1 MKLSTKHLGCLLTLV
16 LPALVSG
23 QTQAQ
28 PITPELGSDGTNTV
42 VTPQGNRFDITGGTR
57 SGANLF
63 HSFEQFG
70 LNSGQIANFVSN
82 PEIQNI
88 LGRIVGGDV
97 SVINGLIQVTQG
109 NSNLFLMN
117 PAGIIFGSN
126 ARLNVPAAFTATTAT
141 GIGFGESWFNAVGTN
156 SYAALVGNPNAFA
169 FTTSQL
175 GSIINAGNLAVAQG
189 QNLTLL
195 GGTVINTGTVS
206 APGGQ
211 ITVAAVPGENLVRI
225 SQEGT
230 VLSLEL
236 PSSGS
241 NQPNSLP
248 FTPLSLA
255 QLLTGGDLADATAVT
270 VNDDGTISLTGSG
283 LKVDADAGTVIA
295 SGRLDVS
302 GTAPGQ
308 TGGTVQ
314 VLGDKVG
321 LLGAEINASG
331 TSGGGTVLIGGD
343 YKGQGTVPNAS
354 RTYISNNSAI
364 TADGLLDGNGG
375 RVIAWADEVTTFYG
389 NISARG
395 GSSAGDGGFVEVS
408 GKQNLIFDG
417 TVDVSASNGNLGT
430 LLLDPTDIV
439 ISNEP
444 STGGVDV
451 ALPDIFQGDFAGEI
465 TINAANL
472 QNQTGNIVLEASNN
486 IMIAD
491 GVSLNF
497 ASAGGSITFRADAG
511 VSDGIGSFSMDRTQS
526 ITVQSPTA
534 QARDLIISGA
544 SITTGNLKTANSA
557 SVGGIGGNINLNATN
572 GNIVAGNIDASGGV
586 GSGSQV
592 SLAANNGDI
601 SFNTINTQGGTGGD
615 VSIVAKGVVRGEGTI
630 IGNPSV
636 PVGTTI
642 FTGGISP
649 GAGGSVTIQH
659 NGGLDNFLFVV
670 GDATNNG
677 TAGAIRTGN
686 GAGNG
691 QFIEPQ
697 TIPNVNTL
705 IPDNNTFVVGNP
717 NRPGISITFIN
728 QAPALTANPQL
739 SNTQQNQP
747 LTFTFADLN
756 PIASDAN
763 GDNTSIRIDAI
774 AAGTLTRNGV
784 AVGAGAAINASDVL
798 VYTPPQNATGSVNT
812 FTIRANDNV
821 STSAPVQIAINVT
834 QPPVIDPPPLPI
846 IDPPPPP
853 IIDPPQ
859 PTNPNLPQLPQA
871 EPPNRLSIALQ
882 PKRDRLLLIGE
893 PLYQSPS
900 LTELAILQGVLP
912 EPSLLLAPP
921 TQWEYRAG
929 SAAAFSSVSDMRAG
943 STGDT
948 GYQQPLYSPDI
959 GWRLPPDIDPSDG
972 PGGNFQAGGANR
984 LTSGGDNRIPRIRL
998 PDFTPDVPIIG
1009 LPDLTFTPS
1018 TELADFTTELP
1029 DFTPDV
1035 PIIGLPDLTPDVQL
1049 QPDVQPPPVPDNP
1062 STNPPDVDNSPSVET
1077 EQTSLNNSITALS
1090 PSEAS
1095 SSASTQQNNAS
1106 SSQQNTQ
1113 QNSASTEQNNTSS
1126 SQRNTQQGSAI
1137 TQKMQDC
1144 QQQVKAINKGGAAN
1158 RTGGN
1163 YDNLIKCYKQNLD
1176 VAQQEK
1182 SFEWEAYALNNLAIS
1197 HYVVGDYLKAIEFH
1211 QQQLERARQAGSRAQ
1226 EGIALSGMGAAY
1238 AALGDYEKAIAFYT
1252 QSLGI
1257 TPVESAPQWKSLT
1270 LRNLGNAYLA
1280 QNDYQKAIQYQEESL
1295 ALSRTIGDRYGEMQA
1310 LGNLGNAQA
1319 ISGNFNRATEYQ
1331 QQSLS
1336 LARELGDRLEEA
1348 QALLGLG
1355 TTYSYRRDYAK
1366 AVEYHQQSL
1375 ALVREVRARLGEGI
1389 VLTNLGD
1396 AQFRLNQLVEA
1407 ERVLFNGIELWESLR
1422 AGLGTNDAFKV
1433 SIFETQIAAYRNLQE
1448 VLSAQ
1453 NKFNAALEIAERG
1466 RARTFVELLARR
1478 IKSTE
1483 AVSETAQLPSIEQIQ
1498 RTAKVQNATLVE
1510 YSIIREQFVETPHGA
1525 SVQQTGQPQDS
1536 ELFIWV
1542 VQPTGEIAFRRV
1554 DLKFLQQEKTSLE
1567 NLVATSRI
1575 LQGPRARQ
1583 GEAARAKL
1591 HQLAIAPIAD
1601 VLSTD
1606 PKARVIFIPQESLF
1620 VLPFPALRDT
1630 AGQYLIEKHTILTA
1644 PAIEVLTLTHRQRQQ
1659 LAAKYPEPPQGKEV
1673 LVVGNPTMPTLK
1685 KSGEKAYQL
1694 APLPFSEKE
1703 AKEIARL
1710 LNTQA
1715 IVGDQAT
1722 KVNVLQQLP
1731 KARLMHLATHGL
1743 LDDIRELGVPGAIAL
1758 APSANDDGFLT
1769 TGEILKLK
1777 LNAELVVLSACDTG
1791 QGKVTGDGVIGLS
1804 RSLIVAGVP
1813 STVVSL
1819 WAVPDV
1825 ASSQLMTEFYRHLS
1839 SNPDKAQA
1847 LRQAMLTTM
1856 KQYPQPYN
1864 WAAFTLI
1871 GEAQ

>member
-1 MKLSTKHLGCLLTLV
+1 MKLSTFHFGLLLTLA
-16 LPALVSG
+16 LPALASG
-23 QTQAQ
+23 QSQAQ
-28 PITPELGSDGTNTV
+28 PITPELRLSPDGTNTI

-117 PAGIIFGSN
+117 PAGIIFGPN

-141 GIGFGESWFNAVGTN
+141 GIGFGESWFSAVGAN

-211 ITVAAVPGENLVRI
+211 IAVVAVPGENLVRI
-225 SQEGT
+225 SQVGT

-255 QLLTGGDLADATAVT
+255 QLLTGGDLADATAVM

-283 LKVDADAGTVIA
+283 LKVDANAGTVIA

-302 GTAPGQ
+302 NTAPGQ

-314 VLGDKVG
+314 VLGNKVG

-354 RTYISNNSAI
+354 RTYVSNNSAI
-364 TADGLLDGNGG
+364 TADSLLDGNGG
-375 RVIAWADEVTTFYG
+375 RVIAWADEATAFYG

-430 LLLDPTDIV
+430 LLLDPTDII
-439 ISNEP
+439 ISNER
-444 STGGVDV
+444 STGGANA
-451 ALPDIFQGDFAGEI
+451 ALPDIFQGDLAGEI
-465 TINAANL
+465 TINARTL
-472 QNQTGNIVLEASNN
+472 QAQTGNVVLEASNN
-486 IMIAD
+486 ITIAD

-497 ASAGGSITFRADAG
+497 ASAGAGESSTFTADAG
-511 VSDGIGSFSMDRTQS
+511 VSDKIGAFSMDRTQS
-526 ITVQSPTA
+526 ITA
-534 QARDLIISGA
+534 QGRDLTISGA
-544 SITTGNLKTANSA
+544 SITTGNLNTFGFQGVDS
-557 SVGGIGGNINLNATN
+557 GDINLNATN
-572 GNIVAGNIDASGGV
+572 GNIVAGDINSGGMV
-586 GSGSQV
+586 VSGGQV
-592 SLAANNGDI
+592 SLTTNNGDI
-601 SFNTINTQGGTGGD
+601 SFNTINTQGRAIGGD
-615 VSIVAKGVVRGEGTI
+615 VSIIANGVVRGEGTI
-630 IGNPSV
+630 IGNPSFV
-636 PVGTTI
+636 PADTTI
-642 FTGGISP
+642 FTGRMSRGE
-649 GAGGSVTIQH
+649 GGSVTIQH
-659 NGGLDNFLFVV
+659 NGGLNNFQFVV
-670 GDATNNG
+670 DDATNNG

-691 QFIEPQ
+691 QFIDSQ
-697 TIPNVNTL
+697 TIPNVNTP
-705 IPDNNTFVVGNP
+705 IPNNNTFVVGDP
-717 NRPGISITFIN
+717 NSDGISITFIN
-728 QAPALTANPQL
+728 QAPRLRANRQLTD
-739 SNTQQNQP
+739 TQQNQP
-747 LTFTFADLN
+747 LRFTFADLN
-756 PIASDAN
+756 PIARDAN

-774 AAGTLTRNGV
+774 AAGTLTRNGIV
-784 AVGAGAAINASDVL
+784 LGAGDTINASDDL
-798 VYTPPQNATGSVNT
+798 VYTPPQDATGSVNA
-812 FTIRANDNV
+812 FSIRATDNV
-821 STSAPVQIAINVT
+821 STSAPVPIAINVT
-834 QPPVIDPPPLPI
+834 QPPV

-921 TQWEYRAG
+921 TQWQHPSNTIPTTA
-929 SAAAFSSVSDMRAG
+929 
-943 STGDT
+943 
-948 GYQQPLYSPDI
+948 
-959 GWRLPPDIDPSDG
+959 PP
-972 PGGNFQAGGANR
+972 
-984 LTSGGDNRIPRIRL
+984 
-998 PDFTPDVPIIG
+998 
-1009 LPDLTFTPS
+1009 PS
-1018 TELADFTTELP
+1018 TLSTAPPPSLP
-1029 DFTPDV
+1029 STAPPPSTPNV
-1035 PIIGLPDLTPDVQL
+1035 PEGE
-1049 QPDVQPPPVPDNP
+1049 QPPGSDNFPVSTAPPP
-1062 STNPPDVDNSPSVET
+1062 STPNVPEGEQPPGSDNFPVSSEPNFSEAGNSPSVELERT
-1077 EQTSLNNSITALS
+1077 NSSSSITALS
-1090 PSEAS
+1090 SSEG
-1095 SSASTQQNNAS
+1095 SA
-1106 SSQQNTQ
+1106 
-1113 QNSASTEQNNTSS
+1113 SASTEQNGTSS
-1126 SQRNTQQGSAI
+1126 PQGNTQQKSTIA
-1137 TQKMQDC
+1137 QKMQDC
-1144 QQQVKAINKGGAAN
+1144 QQQVKDINKTGAAN
-1158 RTGGN
+1158 RTQGN
-1163 YDNLIKCYKQNLD
+1163 YAKLIECYKQNLD
-1176 VAQQEK
+1176 VAKQEK
-1182 SFEWEAYALNNLAIS
+1182 SFEWEAYTLNNLAIS
-1197 HYVVGDYLKAIEFH
+1197 HFVAGDYLKAIEFH
-1211 QQQLERARQAGSRAQ
+1211 QQQLERAQQAGSRSQ

-1238 AALGDYEKAIAFYT
+1238 AALGDYEKAIAYYT

-1257 TPVESAPQWKSLT
+1257 TPIESAPQWKSLT

-1280 QNDYQKAIQYQEESL
+1280 QNDYQKAIQYQQESL
-1295 ALSRTIGDRYGEMQA
+1295 ALSRTITDRRGEMQA
-1310 LGNLGNAQA
+1310 LGNLGNAHA
-1319 ISGNFNRATEYQ
+1319 ISGDFNRATEYQ

-1336 LARELGDRLEEA
+1336 LARKLGNRLEEA

-1355 TTYSYRRDYAK
+1355 TTYSYHRDYAK

-1375 ALVREVRARLGEGI
+1375 IIVRELRARLGEGI
-1389 VLTNLGD
+1389 TLTNLGH
-1396 AQFRLNQLVEA
+1396 AQFQLNKLVEA
-1407 ERVLFNGIELWESLR
+1407 EQVLLDGIEVWESLR

-1498 RTAKVQNATLVE
+1498 RTAKVQNATIVE

-1525 SVQQTGQPQDS
+1525 SVQQTGEPQDS

-1542 VQPTGEIAFRRV
+1542 VKPTGEIAFRRV

-1601 VLSTD
+1601 VLPTD

-1659 LAAKYPEPPQGKEV
+1659 LAAKYPEPPKGKEV
-1673 LVVGNPTMPTLK
+1673 LVVGNPTMPTLR
-1685 KSGEKAYQL
+1685 KSGEKAYRL

-1703 AKEIARL
+1703 AKEIAKL

-1715 IVGDQAT
+1715 IVGDRAT
-1722 KVNVLQQLP
+1722 KVNILQQLP
-1731 KARLMHLATHGL
+1731 KTRLMHLATHGL

-1813 STVVSL
+1813 STIVSL

-1871 GEAQ
+1871 GEAE

>member
-1 MKLSTKHLGCLLTLV
+1 MKLSTKHLGWLLTLV
-16 LPALVSG
+16 FLALASG
-23 QTQAQ
+23 QSQAQ
-28 PITPELGSDGTNTV
+28 PITPESSPDGTNTV
-42 VTPQGNRFDITGGTR
+42 VTPQENRFDITGGTR

-141 GIGFGESWFNAVGTN
+141 GIGFGESWFNAVGAN
-156 SYAALVGNPNAFA
+156 SYAALVGNPNTFA
-169 FTTSQL
+169 FTTSPL
-175 GSIINAGNLAVAQG
+175 GSIINAGNLAVAEG

-206 APGGQ
+206 APGGW
-211 ITVAAVPGENLVRI
+211 ITVAAVPGKNLVRI

-241 NQPNSLP
+241 NQPNSLS

-283 LKVDADAGTVIA
+283 LKVDADASTVIT

-302 GTAPGQ
+302 NTAPGQ
-308 TGGTVQ
+308 AGGTVQ

-354 RTYISNNSAI
+354 RTYVSNNSAI
-364 TADGLLDGNGG
+364 TADSLLDGNGG
-375 RVIAWADEVTTFYG
+375 RVITWADEVTTFYG

-395 GSSAGDGGFVEVS
+395 GSDAGDGGFVEVS

-430 LLLDPTDIV
+430 LLLDPTNII

-444 STGGVDV
+444 STGGVNA
-451 ALPDIFQGDFAGEI
+451 ALPDIFQGDLAGEI
-465 TINAANL
+465 TINATNL

-486 IMIAD
+486 ITIAD

-497 ASAGGSITFRADAG
+497 GLPGAGESITFTADAG

-526 ITVQSPTA
+526 ITTNG
-534 QARDLIISGA
+534 RDLTISGA
-544 SITTGNLKTANSA
+544 SITTGNLNTADLA
-557 SVGGIGGNINLNATN
+557 TTIGGNGGDINFNATN
-572 GNIVAGNIDASGGV
+572 GNI
-586 GSGSQV
+586 
-592 SLAANNGDI
+592 
-601 SFNTINTQGGTGGD
+601 SFNSINTQGLITSGN
-615 VSIVAKGVVRGEGTI
+615 VSIIANGVVRGEGTI
-630 IGNPSV
+630 SSNPSV
-636 PVGTTI
+636 PVPTNTTI
-642 FTGGISP
+642 FTR
-649 GAGGSVTIQH
+649 GGSVRIQH
-659 NGGLDNFLFVV
+659 NGGLDNFQFVV

-686 GAGNG
+686 GTGNG
-691 QFIEPQ
+691 QIIASQ
-697 TIPNVNTL
+697 TIPNANTS
-705 IPDNNTFVVGNP
+705 IPNNNTFVVGNP
-717 NRPGISITFIN
+717 NSDGISITFIN
-728 QAPALTANPQL
+728 QAPTLTTNTQL

-774 AAGTLTRNGV
+774 AAGTLTRNGIEL
-784 AVGAGAAINASDVL
+784 GAGDTINASDVL
-798 VYTPPQNATGSVNT
+798 VYTPPQDATGSVNA
-812 FTIRANDNV
+812 FSIRATDNV
-821 STSAPVQIAINVT
+821 STSAPVPIAINVT
-834 QPPVIDPPPLPI
+834 QPPVIPPPK
-846 IDPPPPP
+846 PP
-853 IIDPPQ
+853 D
-859 PTNPNLPQLPQA
+859 PNLPLPPQA
-871 EPPNRLSIALQ
+871 DPVEGLPLTFQ
-882 PKRDRLLLIGE
+882 PESDRLLLIGE
-893 PLYQSPS
+893 PLAQSPS

-912 EPSLLLAPP
+912 EPSLLLVPP
-921 TQWEYRAG
+921 SQWKQR
-929 SAAAFSSVSDMRAG
+929 SG
-943 STGDT
+943 ST
-948 GYQQPLYSPDI
+948 P
-959 GWRLPPDIDPSDG
+959 
-972 PGGNFQAGGANR
+972 AGVSTLDR
-984 LTSGGDNRIPRIRL
+984 LTPRPKPSLVTQGLHYPNFTLSPPPGDGTPQPPPIPI
-998 PDFTPDVPIIG
+998 PQPTPQPIVDPDVPKVTDPPG
-1009 LPDLTFTPS
+1009 SGDSSVASELNLPNAND
-1018 TELADFTTELP
+1018 
-1029 DFTPDV
+1029 
-1035 PIIGLPDLTPDVQL
+1035 
-1049 QPDVQPPPVPDNP
+1049 
-1062 STNPPDVDNSPSVET
+1062 SPSAEPGRT
-1077 EQTSLNNSITALS
+1077 NSDSSITALS
-1090 PSEAS
+1090 PFED
-1095 SSASTQQNNAS
+1095 STSPSTAQNNTS

-1113 QNSASTEQNNTSS
+1113 QNSAI
-1126 SQRNTQQGSAI
+1126 A
-1137 TQKMQDC
+1137 QKMEDC
-1144 QQQVKAINKGGAAN
+1144 QQQVKAINKSGAAN
-1158 RTGGN
+1158 RTQGN

-1176 VAQQEK
+1176 VATKEK
-1182 SFEWEAYALNNLAIS
+1182 SFEWEAYAINNLAIS
-1197 HYVVGDYLKAIEFH
+1197 HFVAGDYLKTIEFH
-1211 QQQLERARQAGSRAQ
+1211 QQQLERARQARSRVQ
-1226 EGIALSGMGAAY
+1226 ESIALSGMGAAY
-1238 AALGDYEKAIAFYT
+1238 AALGDYEKGIAYYT

-1280 QNDYQKAIQYQEESL
+1280 QKDYQKAIQYQEESL
-1295 ALSRTIGDRYGEMQA
+1295 ALSRTIGDHHGEIQA

-1319 ISGNFNRATEYQ
+1319 ISGEFNRATEYQ

-1336 LARELGDRLEEA
+1336 LARELGNRLEEA

-1375 ALVREVRARLGEGI
+1375 VIVRELQARLGEGI
-1389 VLTNLGD
+1389 TLTNLGD
-1396 AQFRLNQLVEA
+1396 AQFKLNKLFEA
-1407 ERVLFNGIELWESLR
+1407 ERTLLDGIEIWKSLR

-1448 VLSAQ
+1448 VFSAQ
-1453 NKFNAALEIAERG
+1453 NKVNEALEIAEQG
-1466 RARTFVELLARR
+1466 RARAFVELLARR
-1478 IKSTE
+1478 L
-1483 AVSETAQLPSIEQIQ
+1483 AETDRANLTTQAPTIEEIQL
-1498 RTAKVQNATLVE
+1498 TARIQNATIVE
-1510 YSIIREQFVETPHGA
+1510 YTIIRDQFVETPYGA

-1536 ELFIWV
+1536 KLFIWV
-1542 VQPTGEIAFRRV
+1542 IQPTGQVAFRRV
-1554 DLKFLQQEKTSLE
+1554 DLKFLQRQSSSVED
-1567 NLVATSRI
+1567 LVRTSRI
-1575 LQGPRARQ
+1575 LQGPRAGK
-1583 GEAARAKL
+1583 GEIARSQLHKL
-1591 HQLAIAPIAD
+1591 LIEPIAD
-1601 VLSTD
+1601 IL
-1606 PKARVIFIPQESLF
+1606 PKEPEARIIFIPQESLF
-1620 VLPFPALRDT
+1620 LLPFSALRDT
-1630 AGQYLIEKHTILTA
+1630 TGQYLIEKHTISTA
-1644 PAIEVLTLTHRQRQQ
+1644 PAIQVLTLTHLQRQRLQAQ
-1659 LAAKYPEPPQGKEV
+1659 YSQRFLGKEV

-1685 KSGEKAYQL
+1685 IKKKFQQL
-1694 APLPFSEKE
+1694 SPLPASEAE

-1710 LNTQA
+1710 LNTKA
-1715 IVGDQAT
+1715 ILGDNAT
-1722 KVNVLQQLP
+1722 KSYILQQLP
-1731 KARLMHLATHGL
+1731 AARLVHLATHGL
-1743 LDDIRELGVPGAIAL
+1743 LDDIRGLGIPGAVAL

-1769 TGEILKLK
+1769 AGEILKLK

-1813 STVVSL
+1813 SAVVSL
-1819 WAVPDV
+1819 WAVPD
-1825 ASSQLMTEFYRHLS
+1825 APTAQLMTEFYRYLS

-1871 GEAQ
+1871 GEAH

>member
-1 MKLSTKHLGCLLTLV
+1 MKLSTKHLGWLLTLV
-16 LPALVSG
+16 LPALASG
-23 QTQAQ
+23 ESQAQ
-28 PITPELGSDGTNTV
+28 PITPELSPDGTNTV
-42 VTPQGNRFDITGGTR
+42 VTPEGNRFDITGGTR

-70 LNSGQIANFVSN
+70 LNSGQTANFVSN
-82 PEIQNI
+82 PAIQNI

-141 GIGFGESWFNAVGTN
+141 GIGFGENWFNAVGAN
-156 SYAALVGNPNAFA
+156 SYAALVGNPNTFA

-175 GSIINAGNLAVAQG
+175 GSIINAGNLAVAEG

-206 APGGQ
+206 APGGR
-211 ITVAAVPGENLVRI
+211 ITVVAVPDKNSVRI
-225 SQEGT
+225 SQEGM

-255 QLLTGGDLADATAVT
+255 QLLTGGDLAGATAVT

-302 GTAPGQ
+302 NTAPGQ

-314 VLGDKVG
+314 VLGDRVG
-321 LLGAEINASG
+321 LLGALINASG

-364 TADGLLDGNGG
+364 TADSLLDGNGG

-395 GSSAGDGGFVEVS
+395 GSEAGDGGFVEVS

-430 LLLDPTDIV
+430 LLLDPTDII

-444 STGGVDV
+444 STGGVDAV
-451 ALPDIFQGDFAGEI
+451 LPGIFQGDLAGQI
-465 TINAANL
+465 TINATTLEA
-472 QNQTGNIVLEASNN
+472 QIGNVVLEASNN
-486 IMIAD
+486 ITIAN

-497 ASAGGSITFRADAG
+497 GFARAGSITFRANAG

-526 ITVQSPTA
+526 ITTNGRS
-534 QARDLIISGA
+534 LIISGA
-544 SITTGNLKTANSA
+544 SITTGNLNTANLGSNR
-557 SVGGIGGNINLNATN
+557 GDINLNATN
-572 GNIVAGNIDASGGV
+572 G
-586 GSGSQV
+586 
-592 SLAANNGDI
+592 DI
-601 SFNTINTQGGTGGD
+601 SFNSINTQGIRIGGN
-615 VSIVAKGVVRGEGTI
+615 VSIFANGVVRGEGTI
-630 IGNPSV
+630 DNPSV

-642 FTGGISP
+642 FTGGNSP
-649 GAGGSVTIQH
+649 GDGGSIRIQH
-659 NGGLDNFLFVV
+659 NGGLDNFQFVV

-686 GAGNG
+686 N
-691 QFIEPQ
+691 QIVSQ
-697 TIPNVNTL
+697 T
-705 IPDNNTFVVGNP
+705 IPDNNTSIPNDNTFVAGNP
-717 NRPGISITFIN
+717 NIDGISITFIN
-728 QAPALTANPQL
+728 QAPTLTANRQL
-739 SNTQQNQP
+739 TDTQQNQP
-747 LTFTFADLN
+747 ITFTFADLN

-784 AVGAGAAINASDVL
+784 VLSAGDTINRSDVL
-798 VYTPPQNATGSVNT
+798 VYTPPQDATGSVNA
-812 FTIRANDNV
+812 FSIRATDNV
-821 STSAPVQIAINVT
+821 STSAPVPIATNVT
-834 QPPVIDPPPLPI
+834 QPPVIDPPKPPV
-846 IDPPPPP
+846 IDPPKPPV
-853 IIDPPQ
+853 IDPPK
-859 PTNPNLPQLPQA
+859 PPVIDPPKPPVIDPPKPPVIDPPKLPVIDPPKPPVIDPPKPPVIDPPKPPDPNLPQPPQA
-871 EPPNRLSIALQ
+871 DPVEGLPLTFPPGREQLPLT
-882 PKRDRLLLIGE
+882 GE
-893 PLYQSPS
+893 SLAQSPS
-900 LTELAILQGVLP
+900 LTELAIFQGVLP
-912 EPSLLLAPP
+912 EPSLLLTPP
-921 TQWEYRAG
+921 TQSQRRSGSTPAVG
-929 SAAAFSSVSDMRAG
+929 SASDQRFAGPLNRTENTVPPSGPNITFLPTPVTQPNVAGVTDPPGSGGSSVA
-943 STGDT
+943 TEPILPNAPAPVT
-948 GYQQPLYSPDI
+948 QPNVPAQPNVPEVTD
-959 GWRLPPDIDPSDG
+959 PPG
-972 PGGNFQAGGANR
+972 
-984 LTSGGDNRIPRIRL
+984 SGGSSVAREP
-998 PDFTPDVPIIG
+998 
-1009 LPDLTFTPS
+1009 
-1018 TELADFTTELP
+1018 
-1029 DFTPDV
+1029 
-1035 PIIGLPDLTPDVQL
+1035 
-1049 QPDVQPPPVPDNP
+1049 
-1062 STNPPDVDNSPSVET
+1062 NPPGADDSPSAKPERT
-1077 EQTSLNNSITALS
+1077 NSDSSVTALS
-1090 PSEAS
+1090 PSGSS
-1095 SSASTQQNNAS
+1095 SSASPEQSNAS
-1106 SSQQNTQ
+1106 SAQG
-1113 QNSASTEQNNTSS
+1113 
-1126 SQRNTQQGSAI
+1126 NTQQGSTIA
-1137 TQKMQDC
+1137 QKMQDC
-1144 QQQVKAINKGGAAN
+1144 QQQVKAINTTGAGQ

-1163 YDNLIKCYKQNLD
+1163 YANLIECYKQNLD

-1182 SFEWEAYALNNLAIS
+1182 SFEWEGYALNNLAIS
-1197 HYVVGDYLKAIEFH
+1197 YYVVGDYLKAIEFH

-1226 EGIALSGMGAAY
+1226 EGIALSGIGAAH
-1238 AALGDYEKAIAFYT
+1238 AALGDYEKGIALYT

-1257 TPVESAPQWKSLT
+1257 TPIESAPQWKSLT

-1295 ALSRTIGDRYGEMQA
+1295 GLSRTIGDRHGEMQA
-1310 LGNLGNAQA
+1310 LGNLGNAHA
-1319 ISGNFNRATEYQ
+1319 ISGDFNRATEYQ

-1336 LARELGDRLEEA
+1336 LARKLGNRLEEA

-1366 AVEYHQQSL
+1366 AIEYHQQSL

-1407 ERVLFNGIELWESLR
+1407 ERVLFDGIKLWESLR

-1433 SIFETQIAAYRNLQE
+1433 SIFETQITAYRNLQE

-1453 NKFNAALEIAERG
+1453 NKFNTALEIAERG
-1466 RARTFVELLARR
+1466 RARAFVELLARR
-1478 IKSTE
+1478 IKSSET
-1483 AVSETAQLPSIEQIQ
+1483 VSETAQFPSIEQIQ
-1498 RTAKVQNATLVE
+1498 RTAKVQNATIVE

-1525 SVQQTGQPQDS
+1525 SVQQTGEPQDS

-1542 VQPTGEIAFRRV
+1542 VKPTGEIAFRRV
-1554 DLKFLQQEKTSLE
+1554 DLKFLQQEKTSLQ

-1575 LQGPRARQ
+1575 LKGARTRQ

-1601 VLSTD
+1601 LLPTD
-1606 PKARVIFIPQESLF
+1606 PNARVIFIPQESMFL
-1620 VLPFPALRDT
+1620 LPFPALRDT
-1630 AGQYLIEKHTILTA
+1630 AGRYLIEKHTILTA
-1644 PAIEVLTLTHRQRQQ
+1644 PAIDVLTLTNQQRQQ

-1685 KSGEKAYQL
+1685 KSGEKPYRL
-1694 APLPFSEKE
+1694 ASLPASEQE

-1715 IVGDQAT
+1715 IVGDRAT
-1722 KVNVLQQLP
+1722 KVNILQQLP
-1731 KARLMHLATHGL
+1731 SARLIHLATHGL

-1769 TGEILKLK
+1769 AGEILKLK

-1813 STVVSL
+1813 STIVSL

-1825 ASSQLMTEFYRHLS
+1825 ASALLMTEFYRYLS

-1856 KQYPQPYN
+1856 KQYPQPDN
-1864 WAAFTLI
+1864 WAAFTLM

>member
-1 MKLSTKHLGCLLTLV
+1 MKLSTKHLGWLLTLV
-16 LPALVSG
+16 LPALASG
-23 QTQAQ
+23 QSQAQ
-28 PITPELGSDGTNTV
+28 PITPQSGADGTNTV

-57 SGANLF
+57 SGTNLF

-70 LNSGQIANFVSN
+70 LNSRQSANFVSN

-126 ARLNVPAAFTATTAT
+126 ATLNVPAAFTATTAT
-141 GIGFGESWFNAVGTN
+141 GIGFGESWFNAVGAN
-156 SYAALVGNPNAFA
+156 SYAALVGNPNSFA
-169 FTTSQL
+169 FTTSPL

-206 APGGQ
+206 APGGR
-211 ITVAAVPGENLVRI
+211 ITVVAVPDKNSVRI
-225 SQEGT
+225 SPEGT

-283 LKVDADAGTVIA
+283 LKVNADAGTVIA

-302 GTAPGQ
+302 NTAPGQ

-354 RTYISNNSAI
+354 RTYVSNNSAI
-364 TADGLLDGNGG
+364 TADSLLDGNGG
-375 RVIAWADEVTTFYG
+375 RVIAWADEVTAFYG

-395 GSSAGDGGFVEVS
+395 GSEAGDGGFVEVS

-417 TVDVSASNGNLGT
+417 TVNVSASNGNLGT
-430 LLLDPTDIV
+430 LLLDPTDII
-439 ISNEP
+439 ISDER
-444 STGGVDV
+444 STAGANA
-451 ALPDIFQGDFAGEI
+451 ALPDIFQGDLAGEI
-465 TINAANL
+465 TINARNL
-472 QNQTGNIVLEASNN
+472 QAQTGNVVLEASNN
-486 IMIAD
+486 ITIAD

-497 ASAGGSITFRADAG
+497 APARGSITFRADAG
-511 VSDGIGSFSMDRTQS
+511 VSDRIGSFSMDRTQS
-526 ITVQSPTA
+526 ITTNG
-534 QARDLIISGA
+534 RDLRISGA
-544 SITTGNLKTANSA
+544 SITTGNLNTGSLEANN
-557 SVGGIGGNINLNATN
+557 GGEINLKATN
-572 GNIVAGNIDASGGV
+572 GNIIAGNIDSFSLGPD
-586 GSGSQV
+586 GSGQQGGQV
-592 SLAANNGDI
+592 SLFANGNVR
-601 SFNTINTQGGTGGD
+601 FNSINTLGIIGGN
-615 VSIVAKGVVRGEGTI
+615 VIIIAKGVVKGEGI
-630 IGNPSV
+630 VSGLSDDFSN
-636 PVGTTI
+636 TTI
-642 FTGGISP
+642 YTQ
-649 GAGGSVTIQH
+649 GGSVRIQH
-659 NGGLDNFLFVV
+659 NGGLDNFQFVV

-686 GAGNG
+686 SAGNG
-691 QFIEPQ
+691 QVIDSQ
-697 TIPNVNTL
+697 TIPNVNTP
-705 IPDNNTFVVGNP
+705 IPNNNTFVVGNP
-717 NRPGISITFIN
+717 NIDGISITFIN

-739 SNTQQNQP
+739 TDTQQNQP

-784 AVGAGAAINASDVL
+784 VLSAGDTIDPNDVL
-798 VYTPPQNATGSVNT
+798 VYTPPQDATGSVNA
-812 FTIRANDNV
+812 FTIGATDNV
-821 STSAPVQIAINVT
+821 STSVPVEIAINIT
-834 QPPVIDPPPLPI
+834 NT
-846 IDPPPPP
+846 PPPPP
-853 IIDPPQ
+853 PPT
-859 PTNPNLPQLPQA
+859 PTPPPALLPQA
-871 EPPNRLSIALQ
+871 APPTGLSITLQ
-882 PKRDRLLLIGE
+882 PKSDRLLLIGE
-893 PLYQSPS
+893 PLAQSPS
-900 LTELAILQGVLP
+900 LTELAIFQGVLP
-912 EPSLLLAPP
+912 EPSLLLTPP
-921 TQWEYRAG
+921 TKSQRPSGSKPAAG
-929 SAAAFSSVSDMRAG
+929 SALDISAG
-943 STGDT
+943 PLDETPITVPPANANLIFPPPPKVNPPDNGTGD
-948 GYQQPLYSPDI
+948 G
-959 GWRLPPDIDPSDG
+959 
-972 PGGNFQAGGANR
+972 
-984 LTSGGDNRIPRIRL
+984 
-998 PDFTPDVPIIG
+998 TP
-1009 LPDLTFTPS
+1009 
-1018 TELADFTTELP
+1018 
-1029 DFTPDV
+1029 
-1035 PIIGLPDLTPDVQL
+1035 
-1049 QPDVQPPPVPDNP
+1049 QPPPIP
-1062 STNPPDVDNSPSVET
+1062 STAQPIVYPNVPKVTDQPGSGDSSVASEPNLPNANDSPSAEPGRT
-1077 EQTSLNNSITALS
+1077 NSDSSITALS

-1095 SSASTQQNNAS
+1095 SSASTEQNDTS
-1106 SSQQNTQ
+1106 SSQQNT
-1113 QNSASTEQNNTSS
+1113 E
-1126 SQRNTQQGSAI
+1126 QGSAI
-1137 TQKMQDC
+1137 AQKMQDC
-1144 QQQVKAINKGGAAN
+1144 QQQVKAIDKTGAGQRN
-1158 RTGGN
+1158 GGN
-1163 YDNLIKCYKQNLD
+1163 YAKLIECYKQNLD

-1211 QQQLERARQAGSRAQ
+1211 QQQIERARQAGSRSQ
-1226 EGIALSGMGAAY
+1226 EGIALSGMGAAH
-1238 AALGDYEKAIAFYT
+1238 AALGNYEKAIAFYT

-1336 LARELGDRLEEA
+1336 LARKLGNRLEVA

-1355 TTYSYRRDYAK
+1355 TTYSYRREYAK
-1366 AVEYHQQSL
+1366 AIEYHQQSL

-1407 ERVLFNGIELWESLR
+1407 ERVLFDGIKLWESLR

-1453 NKFNAALEIAERG
+1453 NKFKGALEIAERG
-1466 RARTFVELLARR
+1466 RARAFVELLARR
-1478 IKSTE
+1478 IKPTE
-1483 AVSETAQLPSIEQIQ
+1483 AVSETAQFPSIEQIQ
-1498 RTAKVQNATLVE
+1498 RTAKEQNATIVE

-1525 SVQQTGQPQDS
+1525 SVQQTGEPQDS

-1542 VQPTGEIAFRRV
+1542 VKPTGEIAFRRV

-1575 LQGPRARQ
+1575 LKGARTRQ

-1601 VLSTD
+1601 VLPTD
-1606 PKARVIFIPQESLF
+1606 PNARVIFIPQESLF
-1620 VLPFPALRDT
+1620 LLPFPALRDT

-1644 PAIEVLTLTHRQRQQ
+1644 PAIDVLTLTNRQHQQ

-1673 LVVGNPTMPTLK
+1673 LVVGNPTMPILE
-1685 KSGEKAYQL
+1685 KSGEKAYRL
-1694 APLPFSEKE
+1694 ASLPASEEE
-1703 AKEIARL
+1703 AKEIAKL

-1715 IVGDQAT
+1715 IVGDRAT
-1722 KVNVLQQLP
+1722 KVNILQQLP
-1731 KARLMHLATHGL
+1731 SARLIHLATHGL
-1743 LDDIRELGVPGAIAL
+1743 LDDIKELGVPGAIAL

-1769 TGEILKLK
+1769 AGEILKLK

-1825 ASSQLMTEFYRHLS
+1825 ASSQLMTEFYRHLA

-1856 KQYPQPYN
+1856 KQYPQPDN

>member
-1 MKLSTKHLGCLLTLV
+1 MKISTKHLGWLLTLA
-16 LPALVSG
+16 LPALASG
-23 QTQAQ
+23 QSQAQ
-28 PITPELGSDGTNTV
+28 SITPELSPDGTNTV

-63 HSFEQFG
+63 HSFEQFR
-70 LNSGQIANFVSN
+70 LDSGQIANFVSN

-88 LGRIVGGDV
+88 FGRIVGGNV
-97 SVINGLIQVTQG
+97 SAINGLLQVTQG

-117 PAGIIFGSN
+117 PAGIIFGLN
-126 ARLNVPAAFTATTAT
+126 ARLNLPAAFTATTAT
-141 GIGFGESWFNAVGTN
+141 GIGFGESWFNAVGAN

-169 FTTSQL
+169 FTNSQL
-175 GSIINAGNLAVAQG
+175 GSIINAGNLAVAEG

-211 ITVAAVPGENLVRI
+211 ITVAAVPTGNLVRI

-255 QLLTGGDLADATAVT
+255 ELLTGGDLADATAVT

-283 LKVDADAGTVIA
+283 LKVDSDAGTVIA

-302 GTAPGQ
+302 NTAPGQ
-308 TGGTVQ
+308 IGGTVQ

-331 TSGGGTVLIGGD
+331 TSGGGTVVVGGD

-354 RTYISNNSAI
+354 RTYVSNNSVI
-364 TADGLLDGNGG
+364 TADSLLDGNGG
-375 RVIAWADEVTTFYG
+375 RVIAWADEATAFYG

-451 ALPDIFQGDFAGEI
+451 ALPDIFQGDFAGQI
-465 TINAANL
+465 TINATTL
-472 QNQTGNIVLEASNN
+472 QNQIGNVVIEASNN
-486 IMIAD
+486 ITFSD

-497 ASAGGSITFRADAG
+497 SSAESITFRADAG
-511 VSDGIGSFSMDRTQS
+511 VSDGIGSFFMERTQS
-526 ITVQSPTA
+526 ITTNGK
-534 QARDLIISGA
+534 DLTISGA
-544 SITTGNLKTANSA
+544 SITTGNLNTGSLAAQN
-557 SVGGIGGNINLNATN
+557 GGDINLNATN
-572 GNIVAGNIDASGGV
+572 GNIIAGNIDSFSLGPDLSGQQG
-586 GSGSQV
+586 GQV
-592 SLAANNGDI
+592 SLFANGNIRFNSINTLGIIGGKVIITANGVVKGEGIVSDL
-601 SFNTINTQGGTGGD
+601 SDDFLNTTIYTQGGS
-615 VSIVAKGVVRGEGTI
+615 VI
-630 IGNPSV
+630 IE
-636 PVGTTI
+636 
-642 FTGGISP
+642 
-649 GAGGSVTIQH
+649 H
-659 NGGLDNFLFVV
+659 NGGLNNVPFVV

-686 GAGNG
+686 N
-691 QFIEPQ
+691 QIISQIIPDIN
-697 TIPNVNTL
+697 TSIPN
-705 IPDNNTFVVGNP
+705 NNTFVVGNP
-717 NRPGISITFIN
+717 NTDGISITFIN
-728 QAPALTANPQL
+728 QTPTLTANPQL
-739 SNTQQNQP
+739 TDTQQNQP

-763 GDNTSIRIDAI
+763 GDNTSIRINAI

-784 AVGAGAAINASDVL
+784 VLGAGDIINPSDVL
-798 VYTPPQNATGSVNT
+798 VYTPPQDATGSVNAFSIGAT
-812 FTIRANDNV
+812 DNV
-821 STSAPVQIAINVT
+821 STSAPVQISMNVT
-834 QPPVIDPPPLPI
+834 N
-846 IDPPPPP
+846 PPPPP
-853 IIDPPQ
+853 PP
-859 PTNPNLPQLPQA
+859 NPNLPQPPQA
-871 EPPNRLSIALQ
+871 NPPNRLSIPFQ
-882 PKRDRLLLIGE
+882 PKSDRLLLTGE

-921 TQWEYRAG
+921 THWQPRSGSTGAG
-929 SAAAFSSVSDMRAG
+929 SSVSDQLAAPLFNTITPLEHG
-943 STGDT
+943 VNNPNAILSPPPNDGTVDGT
-948 GYQQPLYSPDI
+948 PQTQP
-959 GWRLPPDIDPSDG
+959 
-972 PGGNFQAGGANR
+972 
-984 LTSGGDNRIPRIRL
+984 IPKPQPTPQPIV
-998 PDFTPDVPIIG
+998 DPDVPKLTDPPG
-1009 LPDLTFTPS
+1009 SGDSSVASEPNLPN
-1018 TELADFTTELP
+1018 A
-1029 DFTPDV
+1029 
-1035 PIIGLPDLTPDVQL
+1035 G
-1049 QPDVQPPPVPDNP
+1049 
-1062 STNPPDVDNSPSVET
+1062 NSPSAEPERTNLDSSV
-1077 EQTSLNNSITALS
+1077 TALS
-1090 PSEAS
+1090 PSES
-1095 SSASTQQNNAS
+1095 SS
-1106 SSQQNTQ
+1106 
-1113 QNSASTEQNNTSS
+1113 SASTEQNNTSS

-1137 TQKMQDC
+1137 AQKMEDC
-1144 QQQVKAINKGGAAN
+1144 QQQVKAINKSGAAN
-1158 RTGGN
+1158 RTQGN

-1176 VAQQEK
+1176 VATKEK

-1211 QQQLERARQAGSRAQ
+1211 QQQLERARQAGSRSQ
-1226 EGIALSGMGAAY
+1226 EGIALSGMGAAS
-1238 AALGDYEKAIAFYT
+1238 AALGDYEKGIAYYT

-1295 ALSRTIGDRYGEMQA
+1295 GLSRTISDRQGEMQA
-1310 LGNLGNAQA
+1310 LGNLGNAHA
-1319 ISGNFNRATEYQ
+1319 ISGNFNRAIEYQ

-1336 LARELGDRLEEA
+1336 LARELGNRLEEA

-1375 ALVREVRARLGEGI
+1375 TLVREVRARLGEGI

-1407 ERVLFNGIELWESLR
+1407 ERVLFDGIELWESLR

-1433 SIFETQIAAYRNLQE
+1433 SIFETQITAYRNLQE

-1478 IKSTE
+1478 IKPTE

-1542 VQPTGEIAFRRV
+1542 VKPTGEIAFRQV

-1591 HQLAIAPIAD
+1591 HQLAIAPITE
-1601 VLSTD
+1601 LLPTD

-1630 AGQYLIEKHTILTA
+1630 AGQYLIERHTILTA

-1659 LAAKYPEPPQGKEV
+1659 LAAKYAKPPQGKEV
-1673 LVVGNPTMPTLK
+1673 LVVGNPTMPTLR
-1685 KSGEKAYQL
+1685 KSGEKAYRL
-1694 APLPFSEKE
+1694 APLPASEEE

-1715 IVGDQAT
+1715 MLGDNAT
-1722 KVNVLQQLP
+1722 KINILQQLP
-1731 KARLMHLATHGL
+1731 DARLVHLATHGL

-1769 TGEILKLK
+1769 AGEILKLK

-1813 STVVSL
+1813 STIVSL
-1819 WAVPDV
+1819 WSVPDV
-1825 ASSQLMTEFYRHLS
+1825 ASAQLMTEFYRYLS

-1871 GEAQ
+1871 GEAE

>member
-28 PITPELGSDGTNTV
+28 PITPELGPDGTNTV

-117 PAGIIFGSN
+117 PAGIIFGLN

-141 GIGFGESWFNAVGTN
+141 GIGFGESWFNAVGAN

-211 ITVAAVPGENLVRI
+211 ITVAAVPTENLVRI
-225 SQEGT
+225 SQVGT

-302 GTAPGQ
+302 NTAPGQ

-314 VLGDKVG
+314 ILGDKVG

-354 RTYISNNSAI
+354 RTYVSNDSVINANALVI
-364 TADGLLDGNGG
+364 GNGG
-375 RVIAWADEVTTFYG
+375 QVILWADEVTAFYG
-389 NISARG
+389 SINARG
-395 GSSAGDGGFVEVS
+395 SAGDGGFVEVS
-408 GKQNLIFDG
+408 GKQDLIFDG
-417 TVDVSASNGNLGT
+417 TVDVSATNGNLGT
-430 LLLDPTDIV
+430 LLLDPTDII

-444 STGGVDV
+444 STGGVD
-451 ALPDIFQGDFAGEI
+451 AELPDIFERDFPGEI
-465 TINAANL
+465 TINATTL
-472 QNQTGNIVLEASNN
+472 QNQIGNVVIEASNN
-486 IMIAD
+486 ITFSD

-497 ASAGGSITFRADAG
+497 SSAESITFRADAG
-511 VSDGIGSFSMDRTQS
+511 VSDGIGSFSMERTQS
-526 ITVQSPTA
+526 ITTNGK
-534 QARDLIISGA
+534 DLTISGA
-544 SITTGNLKTANSA
+544 SITTGNLNTGSLAAQN
-557 SVGGIGGNINLNATN
+557 GGDINLNATN
-572 GNIVAGNIDASGGV
+572 GNIIAGNIDSFSLGPDLSGQQG
-586 GSGSQV
+586 GQV
-592 SLAANNGDI
+592 SLFADGNIRFNSINTLGIIGGNVIINANGVVKGEGIVSNLSDD
-601 SFNTINTQGGTGGD
+601 FLNTTIYTQGGS
-615 VSIVAKGVVRGEGTI
+615 VI
-630 IGNPSV
+630 IE
-636 PVGTTI
+636 
-642 FTGGISP
+642 
-649 GAGGSVTIQH
+649 H
-659 NGGLDNFLFVV
+659 NGGLNNVPFVV

-686 GAGNG
+686 NQIVSRIIPGIN
-691 QFIEPQ
+691 
-697 TIPNVNTL
+697 TSIPNNT
-705 IPDNNTFVVGNP
+705 TFVVGNP
-717 NRPGISITFIN
+717 NTDGISITFIN
-728 QAPALTANPQL
+728 QAPTLTVNPQL

-756 PIASDAN
+756 PIASDVN

-784 AVGAGAAINASDVL
+784 ALSAGDTINRSDVF
-798 VYTPPQNATGSVNT
+798 VYTPPQDTTGSVNA
-812 FTIRANDNV
+812 FTIGVTDNV
-821 STSAPVQIAINVT
+821 STSAPVPISINVT
-834 QPPVIDPPPLPI
+834 N
-846 IDPPPPP
+846 
-853 IIDPPQ
+853 PPQ
-859 PTNPNLPQLPQA
+859 PPNPNQAPTPSPNPAPTPSPNPPQPPQA
-871 EPPNRLSIALQ
+871 NPPNRLSIPFQ
-882 PKRDRLLLIGE
+882 PESNRLLLIGE

-912 EPSLLLAPP
+912 EPSLLLVRP
-921 TQWEYRAG
+921 TQGKQRSG
-929 SAAAFSSVSDMRAG
+929 STPASVSELDTYLGQAPKPPLFQQELYYLNFIFSPPPNVNPPDDG
-943 STGDT
+943 TGDGT
-948 GYQQPLYSPDI
+948 PQPRPT
-959 GWRLPPDIDPSDG
+959 PTPAPVA
-972 PGGNFQAGGANR
+972 Q
-984 LTSGGDNRIPRIRL
+984 
-998 PDFTPDVPIIG
+998 PDVPEVTDPPG
-1009 LPDLTFTPS
+1009 SGDSSVAREPNLPD
-1018 TELADFTTELP
+1018 AD
-1029 DFTPDV
+1029 D
-1035 PIIGLPDLTPDVQL
+1035 
-1049 QPDVQPPPVPDNP
+1049 
-1062 STNPPDVDNSPSVET
+1062 SPSAKPERTNQDSSV
-1077 EQTSLNNSITALS
+1077 TALS
-1090 PSEAS
+1090 PSES
-1095 SSASTQQNNAS
+1095 SS
-1106 SSQQNTQ
+1106 
-1113 QNSASTEQNNTSS
+1113 SASTEQNNTSS
-1126 SQRNTQQGSAI
+1126 SQGNTQQDSAI
-1137 TQKMQDC
+1137 AQKMQDC
-1144 QQQVKAINKGGAAN
+1144 QEQVKDINKTGAAN
-1158 RTGGN
+1158 RTQGN
-1163 YDNLIKCYKQNLD
+1163 YGNLIECYKQNLD
-1176 VAQQEK
+1176 VAKQEK

-1211 QQQLERARQAGSRAQ
+1211 QQQLERARQAGSRSQ
-1226 EGIALSGMGAAY
+1226 EGIALSGMGAAH
-1238 AALGDYEKAIAFYT
+1238 AALGDYEKAIAYYT

-1310 LGNLGNAQA
+1310 LGNLGNAHA
-1319 ISGNFNRATEYQ
+1319 ISGDFNRATEYQ

-1336 LARELGDRLEEA
+1336 LARKLGNRLEEA

-1407 ERVLFNGIELWESLR
+1407 ERVLFDGIELWESLR

-1433 SIFETQIAAYRNLQE
+1433 SIFETQITAYRNLQE

-1478 IKSTE
+1478 IKPTE

-1498 RTAKVQNATLVE
+1498 RTAKVQNATIVE

-1525 SVQQTGQPQDS
+1525 SVQQTGEPQDS

-1542 VQPTGEIAFRRV
+1542 VKPTGEIAFRRV

-1601 VLSTD
+1601 VLPTD
-1606 PKARVIFIPQESLF
+1606 PNARVIFIPQESLF

-1685 KSGEKAYQL
+1685 KSGEKAYRL

-1722 KVNVLQQLP
+1722 KVNILQQLP

>member
-1 MKLSTKHLGCLLTLV
+1 MKLSTKHLGWLLTLV
-16 LPALVSG
+16 LPALASG
-23 QTQAQ
+23 HSQAQ
-28 PITPELGSDGTNTV
+28 PITPQSGADGTNTV
-42 VTPQGNRFDITGGTR
+42 VTPQGNRFDISGGTR

-70 LNSGQIANFVSN
+70 LNSGQTANFVSN
-82 PEIQNI
+82 PAIQNI
-88 LGRIVGGDV
+88 LGRIVGGEV

-141 GIGFGESWFNAVGTN
+141 GIGFGESWFNAVGAN
-156 SYAALVGNPNAFA
+156 SYAALVGNPNTFA

-175 GSIINAGNLAVAQG
+175 GSIINAGNLAVAEG

-195 GGTVINTGTVS
+195 GGTVINTGTIS
-206 APGGQ
+206 APGGR
-211 ITVAAVPGENLVRI
+211 ITVVAVPDNSSVRI
-225 SQEGT
+225 SQDGM

-236 PSSGS
+236 RSSES

-255 QLLTGGDLADATAVT
+255 QLLTGGDLAGAKAVT

-283 LKVDADAGTVIA
+283 LKVDADAGTVIT

-302 GTAPGQ
+302 NTAPGQ

-314 VLGDKVG
+314 VLGDRVG
-321 LLGAEINASG
+321 LLGALINASG

-364 TADGLLDGNGG
+364 IADSLLDGNGG

-395 GSSAGDGGFVEVS
+395 GSEAGDGGFVEVS

-417 TVDVSASNGNLGT
+417 TVNVNASNGNLGT
-430 LLLDPTDIV
+430 LLLDPTDII

-444 STGGVDV
+444 STGGVNA
-451 ALPDIFQGDFAGEI
+451 ALPDIFQGDVAGEI
-465 TINAANL
+465 TINARTL
-472 QNQTGNIVLEASNN
+472 QAQRGNVVLEASNN
-486 IMIAD
+486 ITIAN

-497 ASAGGSITFRADAG
+497 ASAGGSITFKADAG
-511 VSDGIGSFSMDRTQS
+511 MSDGIGSFSMDRTQS
-526 ITVQSPTA
+526 ITTNG
-534 QARDLIISGA
+534 RDLTISGA
-544 SITTGNLKTANSA
+544 IITTGNLNTANLGSNR
-557 SVGGIGGNINLNATN
+557 GDINLNATN
-572 GNIVAGNIDASGGV
+572 G
-586 GSGSQV
+586 
-592 SLAANNGDI
+592 DI
-601 SFNTINTQGGTGGD
+601 SFNSINTQGIRIGGN
-615 VSIVAKGVVRGEGTI
+615 VSIIANGVVRGEGTI

-642 FTGGISP
+642 FTGGNFQ
-649 GAGGSVTIQH
+649 AGSVLIQH
-659 NGGLDNFLFVV
+659 KGGLDNFQFVV

-686 GAGNG
+686 N
-691 QFIEPQ
+691 QIVSQ
-697 TIPNVNTL
+697 T
-705 IPDNNTFVVGNP
+705 IPDNNTSIPNDNTFVAGNP
-717 NRPGISITFIN
+717 NIDGISMTFIN
-728 QAPALTANPQL
+728 KAPTLTANPQL
-739 SNTQQNQP
+739 TDTQQNQP
-747 LTFTFADLN
+747 VTFTFADLN

-774 AAGTLTRNGV
+774 TAGTLTRNGV
-784 AVGAGAAINASDVL
+784 VLSAGDTINASDVL
-798 VYTPPQNATGSVNT
+798 VYTPPQDATGSVNA
-812 FTIRANDNV
+812 FTIRATDNV
-821 STSAPVQIAINVT
+821 STSAPVPIAINLT
-834 QPPVIDPPPLPI
+834 QLQGGDGSITRGGDGSI
-846 IDPPPPP
+846 TRGGDGSITRGGDGSITRGGDPPPPQ
-853 IIDPPQ
+853 D
-859 PTNPNLPQLPQA
+859 PNLPQPPQA
-871 EPPNRLSIALQ
+871 DPVDGLPLTFPPGREQLPLT
-882 PKRDRLLLIGE
+882 GE
-893 PLYQSPS
+893 SLAQSPS
-900 LTELAILQGVLP
+900 LTELAIFQGVLP
-912 EPSLLLAPP
+912 EPSLLLTPP
-921 TQWEYRAG
+921 TQSQRRSGSTPAVG
-929 SAAAFSSVSDMRAG
+929 SASDRLGGAPRDGTPLTMPPDYPNFILSLPPHVNPPDKG
-943 STGDT
+943 TGDGT
-948 GYQQPLYSPDI
+948 PQRPPIPITPQPIVD
-959 GWRLPPDIDPSDG
+959 
-972 PGGNFQAGGANR
+972 
-984 LTSGGDNRIPRIRL
+984 
-998 PDFTPDVPIIG
+998 PDVPKVTDPPGSGGSSVAREPI
-1009 LPDLTFTPS
+1009 PQNAP
-1018 TELADFTTELP
+1018 ARVAQ
-1029 DFTPDV
+1029 PDV
-1035 PIIGLPDLTPDVQL
+1035 PEVTDPPGSGGSSVPREPNLPDAD
-1049 QPDVQPPPVPDNP
+1049 D
-1062 STNPPDVDNSPSVET
+1062 SPSAKPERT
-1077 EQTSLNNSITALS
+1077 NSDRSVTALS
-1090 PSEAS
+1090 PSES
-1095 SSASTQQNNAS
+1095 SS
-1106 SSQQNTQ
+1106 
-1113 QNSASTEQNNTSS
+1113 SASTEQNPTSS
-1126 SQRNTQQGSAI
+1126 SERNTQQGSTIA
-1137 TQKMQDC
+1137 QKMQDC
-1144 QQQVKAINKGGAAN
+1144 QQQVKAINTTGAGQ

-1163 YDNLIKCYKQNLD
+1163 YANLIECYKQNLE

-1182 SFEWEAYALNNLAIS
+1182 SFDWEAYALNNLAIS
-1197 HYVVGDYLKAIEFH
+1197 YYVVGDYLKAIEFH
-1211 QQQLERARQAGSRAQ
+1211 QQQLERARQARSRAQ

-1238 AALGDYEKAIAFYT
+1238 AALGDYEKAIGYYT

-1280 QNDYQKAIQYQEESL
+1280 QKDYQKAIQYQEESL
-1295 ALSRTIGDRYGEMQA
+1295 ALSRTISDRHGEMQA
-1310 LGNLGNAQA
+1310 LGNLGNAHA
-1319 ISGNFNRATEYQ
+1319 ISGNFNRATEYL

-1336 LARELGDRLEEA
+1336 LARKLGNRLEEA

-1366 AVEYHQQSL
+1366 ALEYHQQSL
-1375 ALVREVRARLGEGI
+1375 VLVREVRARLGEGI

-1407 ERVLFNGIELWESLR
+1407 ERVLFDGIKLWESLR

-1433 SIFETQIAAYRNLQE
+1433 SIFETQITAYRNLQE

-1466 RARTFVELLARR
+1466 RARAFVELLARR
-1478 IKSTE
+1478 IKSRE
-1483 AVSETAQLPSIEQIQ
+1483 AVSEKAQFPSIEEIQ
-1498 RTAKVQNATLVE
+1498 RTAKKQNATLVE

-1525 SVQQTGQPQDS
+1525 SVQQTGEPQDS
-1536 ELFIWV
+1536 ELFIWAV
-1542 VQPTGEIAFRRV
+1542 KPTGEIAFRRV

-1575 LQGPRARQ
+1575 LKGPRTRQ
-1583 GEAARAKL
+1583 GEAARTKL

-1601 VLSTD
+1601 LLPTD
-1606 PKARVIFIPQESLF
+1606 PNARVIFIPQESMFL
-1620 VLPFPALRDT
+1620 LPFPALRDT
-1630 AGQYLIEKHTILTA
+1630 AGRYLIEKHTLLTA
-1644 PAIEVLTLTHRQRQQ
+1644 PAIDVLTLTNQQRQQ

-1685 KSGEKAYQL
+1685 KSGEKPYRL
-1694 APLPFSEKE
+1694 ASLPASEQE

-1715 IVGDQAT
+1715 IVGDRAT
-1722 KVNVLQQLP
+1722 KVNILQQLP
-1731 KARLMHLATHGL
+1731 SARLIHLATHGL

-1769 TGEILKLK
+1769 AGEILKLK

-1791 QGKVTGDGVIGLS
+1791 QGKITGDGVIGLS

-1813 STVVSL
+1813 STIVSL

-1825 ASSQLMTEFYRHLS
+1825 ASAQLMTEFYRHLS

-1847 LRQAMLTTM
+1847 LRQAMLMTM
-1856 KQYPQPYN
+1856 KQYPQPDN
-1864 WAAFTLI
+1864 WAAFTLM

>member
-1 MKLSTKHLGCLLTLV
+1 MKLSTKHLGWLLTLV
-16 LPALVSG
+16 LPALASG
-23 QTQAQ
+23 QSQAQ
-28 PITPELGSDGTNTV
+28 PITPELGPDGSNTV
-42 VTPQGNRFDITGGTR
+42 VTPQENRFDITGGTR

-63 HSFEQFG
+63 HSFQQFG
-70 LNSGQIANFVSN
+70 LNSGQIANFASN

-117 PAGIIFGSN
+117 PAGIIFGPN

-141 GIGFGESWFNAVGTN
+141 GIGFGESWFNAVGAN
-156 SYAALVGNPNAFA
+156 SYAALVGNPNAFT

-175 GSIINAGNLAVAQG
+175 GSIINAGNLAVAEG

-211 ITVAAVPGENLVRI
+211 IAVVAVPEENLVRI
-225 SQEGT
+225 SQVGT

-248 FTPLSLA
+248 FAPVSLA

-302 GTAPGQ
+302 NTAPGQ

-364 TADGLLDGNGG
+364 TADSLLDGNGG
-375 RVIAWADEVTTFYG
+375 RVIAWADEVTAFYG

-395 GSSAGDGGFVEVS
+395 GSEAGDGGFVEVS

-486 IMIAD
+486 ITIAN

-497 ASAGGSITFRADAG
+497 PAAGSITFRADAG

-526 ITVQSPTA
+526 ITT
-534 QARDLIISGA
+534 RGRNLTISGA
-544 SITTGNLKTANSA
+544 SITTGNLNT
-557 SVGGIGGNINLNATN
+557 VGFRGGGGGAINLNATN
-572 GNIVAGNIDASGGV
+572 GNIVAGDINSSSVSGTGIPSASGG
-586 GSGSQV
+586 QV
-592 SLAANNGDI
+592 SLAANGDI
-601 SFNTINTQGGTGGD
+601 SFNSINTQGDTGGN
-615 VSIVAKGVVRGEGTI
+615 VSIIANGVVKAEGTI
-630 IGNPSV
+630 IGNPSFI
-636 PVGTTI
+636 PADTTI

-649 GAGGSVTIQH
+649 GAGGSVRIQH
-659 NGGLDNFLFVV
+659 NGGLDNFQFVV

-691 QFIEPQ
+691 RILNSQ

-705 IPDNNTFVVGNP
+705 IPDNNTFVVGDP
-717 NRPGISITFIN
+717 NSDGISITFIN

-756 PIASDAN
+756 PIARDAN

-784 AVGAGAAINASDVL
+784 ALSGGDTINRSDVL
-798 VYTPPQNATGSVNT
+798 VYTPPQDATGSVNA
-812 FTIRANDNV
+812 FSIRANDNV
-821 STSAPVQIAINVT
+821 STSAPVPIAINVT
-834 QPPVIDPPPLPI
+834 QPPV

-921 TQWEYRAG
+921 TQWEHRSG
-929 SAAAFSSVSDMRAG
+929 SAAASGCDTCGEQSPSLPNTRLAVSPNVNPPGDGNGGSDSGRMDAIGSVSDK
-943 STGDT
+943 
-948 GYQQPLYSPDI
+948 
-959 GWRLPPDIDPSDG
+959 
-972 PGGNFQAGGANR
+972 
-984 LTSGGDNRIPRIRL
+984 
-998 PDFTPDVPIIG
+998 FTNPTRYVPN
-1009 LPDLTFTPS
+1009 
-1018 TELADFTTELP
+1018 EN
-1029 DFTPDV
+1029 
-1035 PIIGLPDLTPDVQL
+1035 PIYYPNIKFFI
-1049 QPDVQPPPVPDNP
+1049 
-1062 STNPPDVDNSPSVET
+1062 PPDVDPSDPPPSQPETEPAGNNPNPPNPQPPLGDDNAPVNYPDVYNSPFAQP
-1077 EQTSLNNSITALS
+1077 EQTGVNNNNSIAAS
-1090 PSEAS
+1090 PSSENS
-1095 SSASTQQNNAS
+1095 TSASTAQNENL

-1113 QNSASTEQNNTSS
+1113 RNSAL
-1126 SQRNTQQGSAI
+1126 A
-1137 TQKMQDC
+1137 QKMQDC
-1144 QQQVKAINKGGAAN
+1144 QQKAKDINKTAAAN
-1158 RTGGN
+1158 RTQGN
-1163 YDNLIKCYKQNLD
+1163 YTNLIKCYQQNLD
-1176 VAQQEK
+1176 VAKQEK
-1182 SFEWEAYALNNLAIS
+1182 SFEWEVYALNNLAIS
-1197 HYVVGDYLKAIEFH
+1197 HFVVGDYLNAIEFH
-1211 QQQLERARQAGSRAQ
+1211 QQQIERARQAGSRSQ
-1226 EGIALSGMGAAY
+1226 EGIALSGLGAAY
-1238 AALGDYEKAIAFYT
+1238 AALGDYEKAITYYN

-1257 TPVESAPQWKSLT
+1257 TPIESAPQWKSLT

-1280 QNDYQKAIQYQEESL
+1280 QNEYQKAIQYQQESL

-1310 LGNLGNAQA
+1310 LGNLGNAYG
-1319 ISGNFNRATEYQ
+1319 ISGNFNRAIEYQ
-1331 QQSLS
+1331 QQSLT
-1336 LARELGDRLEEA
+1336 LAREIGNRLEEA
-1348 QALLGLG
+1348 QTLLGLG
-1355 TTYSYRRDYAK
+1355 TTYSYSRDYVK

-1375 ALVREVRARLGEGI
+1375 AIVRELRARLGEGI
-1389 VLTNLGD
+1389 TLTNLGH
-1396 AQFRLNQLVEA
+1396 AQFKLNKLIEA
-1407 ERVLFNGIELWESLR
+1407 EQVLLDGIKIWESLR

-1433 SIFETQIAAYRNLQE
+1433 SIFETQITAYRNLQE

-1453 NKFNAALEIAERG
+1453 NKFNAALEIAELG
-1466 RARTFVELLARR
+1466 RARAFVELLARR
-1478 IKSTE
+1478 LGESDKTNSTTQ
-1483 AVSETAQLPSIEQIQ
+1483 APTIEQIKQ
-1498 RTAKVQNATLVE
+1498 TAKIQKATIVE
-1510 YSIIREQFVETPHGA
+1510 YTIIREQFVETPHGA
-1525 SVQQTGQPQDS
+1525 SVQQTGKAQDS

-1542 VQPTGEIAFRRV
+1542 IQPTGEVAFRRV
-1554 DLKFLQQEKTSLE
+1554 DLKFLQQQASSLE
-1567 NLVATSRI
+1567 DLVNASRI
-1575 LQGPRARQ
+1575 LQGPRTRKGEMARSQ
-1583 GEAARAKL
+1583 L
-1591 HQLAIAPIAD
+1591 HQLLIEPIAD
-1601 VLSTD
+1601 IL
-1606 PKARVIFIPQESLF
+1606 PKEPESRVIFIPQESLF
-1620 VLPFPALRDT
+1620 LLPFSALRDT
-1630 AGQYLIEKHTILTA
+1630 FGQYLIEKHTILTA
-1644 PAIEVLTLTHRQRQQ
+1644 PAIQVLTLTHQQRQRLQT
-1659 LAAKYPEPPQGKEV
+1659 KYSELLQENEV

-1685 KSGEKAYQL
+1685 IEEKSQQL
-1694 APLPFSEKE
+1694 APLPSSEEE
-1703 AKEIARL
+1703 AKEIAKL
-1710 LNTQA
+1710 LNAKA
-1715 IVGDQAT
+1715 ILGDNAT
-1722 KVNVLQQLP
+1722 KINILQQLP
-1731 KARLMHLATHGL
+1731 DARLVHLATHGL

-1813 STVVSL
+1813 STIVSL

-1825 ASSQLMTEFYRHLS
+1825 ASAKLMTEFYRHLS

>member
-1 MKLSTKHLGCLLTLV
+1 MKLSTKHLGWLLTLV
-16 LPALVSG
+16 FLALASG
-23 QTQAQ
+23 QSQAQ
-28 PITPELGSDGTNTV
+28 PITPESSPDGTNTV
-42 VTPQGNRFDITGGTR
+42 VTPQENRFDITGGTQ

-97 SVINGLIQVTQG
+97 SVINGLIQVSQG

-141 GIGFGESWFNAVGTN
+141 GIGFGESWFNAVGAN
-156 SYAALVGNPNAFA
+156 SYAALVGNPNTFA
-169 FTTSQL
+169 FTTSPL
-175 GSIINAGNLAVAQG
+175 GSIINAGNLVVAEG

-206 APGGQ
+206 ALGGW
-211 ITVAAVPGENLVRI
+211 ITVAAVPGKNLVRI

-241 NQPNSLP
+241 NRPNSLP
-248 FTPLSLA
+248 FTPLSLVE
-255 QLLTGGDLADATAVT
+255 LLTGGDLADATAVT
-270 VNDDGTISLTGSG
+270 INDDGTISLTGSG
-283 LKVDADAGTVIA
+283 LKVDANAGTVIA

-302 GTAPGQ
+302 DTAPGQ

-354 RTYISNNSAI
+354 RTYVSNNSAI
-364 TADGLLDGNGG
+364 AADSLLDGNGG
-375 RVIAWADEVTTFYG
+375 RVLVWADEVTAFYG

-395 GSSAGDGGFVEVS
+395 GSSAGDGGFIEVS

-430 LLLDPTDIV
+430 LLLDPTNII

-444 STGGVDV
+444 STGGVNA
-451 ALPDIFQGDFAGEI
+451 ALPDIFQGDLAGEI
-465 TINAANL
+465 TINATNL

-486 IMIAD
+486 ITIAD

-497 ASAGGSITFRADAG
+497 GFAPAAGSITFTADAG

-526 ITVQSPTA
+526 ITTRG
-534 QARDLIISGA
+534 RDLAIFGA
-544 SITTGNLKTANSA
+544 SITTGNLDT
-557 SVGGIGGNINLNATN
+557 VGFPGGDGGAINLNATN
-572 GNIVAGNIDASGGV
+572 GNIVAGDIDSSAGLVSAGVQVSSGG
-586 GSGSQV
+586 QV
-592 SLAANNGDI
+592 SLDAGGDI
-601 SFNTINTQGGTGGD
+601 RFNSINTQSSGLGVGGD
-615 VSIVAKGVVRGEGTI
+615 VSIFANGVVRGEGTI
-630 IGNPSV
+630 GNSSV

-642 FTGGISP
+642 FTRGTSQ
-649 GAGGSVTIQH
+649 GGSVTIQH
-659 NGGLDNFLFVV
+659 NGGLDNFQFVV

-691 QFIEPQ
+691 QTLDAQ
-697 TIPNVNTL
+697 TIPNANTT
-705 IPDNNTFVVGNP
+705 IQNNNTFVVGDPDP
-717 NRPGISITFIN
+717 NSDGISITFIN
-728 QAPALTANPQL
+728 QAPTLTVNSQL
-739 SNTQQNQP
+739 TDTQQNQP

-763 GDNTSIRIDAI
+763 GDNTLIRIDAI

-784 AVGAGAAINASDVL
+784 ALSAGDTINASDIL
-798 VYTPPQNATGSVNT
+798 VYTPPQDATGSVNA
-812 FTIRANDNV
+812 FTISATDTV
-821 STSAPVQIAINVT
+821 STSAPSQIAINVT
-834 QPPVIDPPPLPI
+834 N
-846 IDPPPPP
+846 
-853 IIDPPQ
+853 PPQ
-859 PTNPNLPQLPQA
+859 PPDPNPPQPPDPNPPQPPQA
-871 EPPNRLSIALQ
+871 VPPNRLPINLQ
-882 PKRDRLLLIGE
+882 PESDRLLLIGE
-893 PLYQSPS
+893 PLAQSPS

-912 EPSLLLAPP
+912 EPSLLLVPP
-921 TQWEYRAG
+921 SQWKQR
-929 SAAAFSSVSDMRAG
+929 SG
-943 STGDT
+943 STPAGVSTLDRLT
-948 GYQQPLYSPDI
+948 PRPKPSLVTQGLYYPNFTWSP
-959 GWRLPPDIDPSDG
+959 PPDDG
-972 PGGNFQAGGANR
+972 TGDGTPQPG
-984 LTSGGDNRIPRIRL
+984 LTPT
-998 PDFTPDVPIIG
+998 PTPTPAPVAQPDVPKVTDPPG
-1009 LPDLTFTPS
+1009 SGDSSVASKPNLTN
-1018 TELADFTTELP
+1018 AND
-1029 DFTPDV
+1029 
-1035 PIIGLPDLTPDVQL
+1035 
-1049 QPDVQPPPVPDNP
+1049 
-1062 STNPPDVDNSPSVET
+1062 SPSAEPGRT
-1077 EQTSLNNSITALS
+1077 NSDSSVTALS
-1090 PSEAS
+1090 PSESS
-1095 SSASTQQNNAS
+1095 SSALLEQNNTS

-1113 QNSASTEQNNTSS
+1113 Q
-1126 SQRNTQQGSAI
+1126 GSAI
-1137 TQKMQDC
+1137 AQKMEDC
-1144 QQQVKAINKGGAAN
+1144 QQQVKAINKTGAAN
-1158 RTGGN
+1158 RTQGN

-1176 VAQQEK
+1176 VATKEK

-1197 HYVVGDYLKAIEFH
+1197 HFVAGDYLKAIEFH
-1211 QQQLERARQAGSRAQ
+1211 QQQLGRARQARSRAQ

-1238 AALGDYEKAIAFYT
+1238 AALGDYEKAIAYYT

-1257 TPVESAPQWKSLT
+1257 TPIESAPQWKSLT

-1295 ALSRTIGDRYGEMQA
+1295 RLSRTIGDRQGEMQA

-1319 ISGNFNRATEYQ
+1319 ISGDFNRATEYQ

-1336 LARELGDRLEEA
+1336 LARELDNRLEEA

-1355 TTYSYRRDYAK
+1355 TTYSYRRGYAK

-1375 ALVREVRARLGEGI
+1375 VIVRELQARLGEGI
-1389 VLTNLGD
+1389 TLTNLGD
-1396 AQFRLNQLVEA
+1396 AQFHLNKLLEA
-1407 ERVLFNGIELWESLR
+1407 ERTLLDGIEIWKSLR

-1448 VLSAQ
+1448 VFSAQ
-1453 NKFNAALEIAERG
+1453 NKVNEALEIAEQG
-1466 RARTFVELLARR
+1466 RARAFVELLARR
-1478 IKSTE
+1478 L
-1483 AVSETAQLPSIEQIQ
+1483 AETDKANLTTQAPTIEEIQL
-1498 RTAKVQNATLVE
+1498 TARIQNATIVE
-1510 YSIIREQFVETPHGA
+1510 YTIIRDQFVETPHGA
-1525 SVQQTGQPQDS
+1525 SVQQSGQPQDS

-1542 VQPTGEIAFRRV
+1542 IQPTGEVAFRRV
-1554 DLKFLQQEKTSLE
+1554 DLKFLQRQSSSVED
-1567 NLVATSRI
+1567 LVRTSRI
-1575 LQGPRARQ
+1575 LQGPRAGK
-1583 GEAARAKL
+1583 GEIARSQLHKL
-1591 HQLAIAPIAD
+1591 LIEPIAD
-1601 VLSTD
+1601 IL
-1606 PKARVIFIPQESLF
+1606 PKEPEARIIFIPQESLF
-1620 VLPFPALRDT
+1620 LLPFPALRDT
-1630 AGQYLIEKHTILTA
+1630 TGQYLIEKHTISTA
-1644 PAIEVLTLTHRQRQQ
+1644 PAIQVLTLTHLQRQRLQAQ
-1659 LAAKYPEPPQGKEV
+1659 YSQRFLGKEV
-1673 LVVGNPTMPTLK
+1673 LVVGNPTMPILK
-1685 KSGEKAYQL
+1685 IKEKSQQL
-1694 APLPFSEKE
+1694 SPLPASEAE

-1710 LNTQA
+1710 LNTKA
-1715 IVGDQAT
+1715 ILGDNAT
-1722 KVNVLQQLP
+1722 KSYILQQLP
-1731 KARLMHLATHGL
+1731 AARLVHLATHGL
-1743 LDDIRELGVPGAIAL
+1743 LDDIRGLGIPGAIAL

-1769 TGEILKLK
+1769 AGEILKLK

-1791 QGKVTGDGVIGLS
+1791 QGKITGDGVIGLS

-1813 STVVSL
+1813 SAVVSL
-1819 WAVPDV
+1819 WAVPD
-1825 ASSQLMTEFYRHLS
+1825 APTAQLMTEFYRYLS

-1871 GEAQ
+1871 GEAE